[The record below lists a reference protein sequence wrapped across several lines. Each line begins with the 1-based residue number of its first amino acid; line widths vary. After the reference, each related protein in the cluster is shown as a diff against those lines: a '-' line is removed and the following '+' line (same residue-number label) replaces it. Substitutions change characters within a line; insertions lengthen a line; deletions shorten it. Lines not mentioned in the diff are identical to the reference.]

1 MRALNKLTIANLK
14 KNRKRSIVTM
24 LGVAL
29 SVALVFAVIA
39 IGTSFWN
46 TMRDYAISEYG
57 NFHESFE
64 FVPGD
69 KVSIVENA
77 HGVESAYYAK
87 GVNLTGEYLYL
98 AGSGSPLPSK
108 LYEPISN
115 LDDAARTSDQEYIVF
130 VRYTNPK
137 RHERYGKDIGYALS
151 DADVNVEARR
161 VNSQLLLFDGDI
173 DYNTSTI
180 LTCFAALLLG
190 IIVIASIFTIRN
202 SFSISTTERT
212 REFGMLS
219 SVGATPRQIRRS
231 VFLEAGIIGVIAIP
245 AGILL
250 GFAAA
255 LALIAIT
262 NSLLGIDQNQLSLF
276 IPLWA
281 ILLDVA
287 LGFVIVLLS
296 SASAAIRAGR
306 LTPIEAIRSSQDIKA
321 KNKKIKTNRLIQS
334 YFGIGGI
341 IADKNLKRSRKK
353 YRTTVV
359 SIVVSVAVFVGMSS
373 FVIDGQRIIDMAFP
387 DYGANYIISGG
398 ETKDYEKVVQKF
410 QLDDYV
416 IHQDLRTKNGITA
429 SVLSN
434 EYFEKYAK
442 SVGIKDNFDHA
453 VILNNYIAESHSNGS
468 HSIKQVMTDYKSGDK
483 YKLVMETE
491 SGERKEL
498 ELEIAQVTNQNPMG
512 ISINENPSFY
522 ISDNYYQRD
531 KLVFA
536 EGYTT
541 MFANPGDRAKDITQ
555 YLLERQAKENPERD
569 AEKSIITGFDMK
581 AQREEVN
588 NIVLLGAI
596 FMYGFIV
603 VVALIGVTNIFNT
616 ITTNTQLRAKEFA
629 MLKSVGM
636 TDDEFNRMIRFESI
650 LYSFRAL
657 LIGLPIGILIS
668 FGIHYMLVESNIDLP
683 YQLPLIPIIISVAV
697 VAIMINVIMHF
708 SVRKIAKQNIIE
720 TIRQDTV

>member
-24 LGVAL
+24 IGVAL

-46 TMRDYAISEYG
+46 TMRNYAISEYG
-57 NFHESFE
+57 DFHESFE
-64 FVPGD
+64 FIPGD

-77 HGVESAYYAK
+77 YGVESVYYAK
-87 GVNLTGEYLYL
+87 DVSLTGEYLYL

-108 LYEPISN
+108 LYEPIKE
-115 LDDAARTSDQEYIVF
+115 LDDAARTPEQEYIIF
-130 VRYTNPK
+130 VRYTKPK
-137 RHERYGKDIGYALS
+137 RHERYGKDIGYALE
-151 DADVNVEARR
+151 DAGVNYEARR

-173 DYNTSTI
+173 DYNTATI
-180 LTCFAALLLG
+180 FTCFAALLLG

-202 SFSISTTERT
+202 SFNISTTERT

-245 AGILL
+245 VGIVL
-250 GFAAA
+250 GLIAA

-262 NSLLGIDQNQLSLF
+262 NSLLGIEQSQLSFF

-287 LGFVIVLLS
+287 LGFIIVLLS

-306 LTPIEAIRSSQDIKA
+306 LSPIEAIRSSQDIKA
-321 KNKKIKTNRLIQS
+321 KNKRIKTNRLIQS
-334 YFGIGGI
+334 YFGIGGV

-359 SIVVSVAVFVGMSS
+359 SIVVSVAVFVGLSS
-373 FVIDGQRIIDMAFP
+373 FVIDGQRIIEMAFP
-387 DYGANYIISGG
+387 DYGADYIISGG
-398 ETKDYEKVVQKF
+398 DVDEYEKIADKIK
-410 QLDDYV
+410 LEDYV
-416 IHQDLRTKNGITA
+416 IQQDLRTKNGIAATI
-429 SVLSN
+429 LSSD
-434 EYFEKYAK
+434 YFEKYAK
-442 SVGIKDNFDHA
+442 SVGIKDNFNRA
-453 VILNNYIAESHSNGS
+453 VIFNNYIAESHSNGS
-468 HSIKQVMTDYKSGDK
+468 HSIKQVMTDYQPGDK
-483 YKLVMETE
+483 YTLKMETE
-491 SGERKEL
+491 SGVAKEV
-498 ELEIAQVTNQNPMG
+498 ELEISQVTNQNPMG
-512 ISINENPSFY
+512 ISINERPSFY
-522 ISDNYYQRD
+522 VSEKYYERN
-531 KLVFA
+531 KLVLA
-536 EGYTT
+536 DGYSM
-541 MFANPGDRAKDITQ
+541 MFANPGDRAADITQ
-555 YLLERQAKENPERD
+555 YLLEKQTNENPEHD
-569 AEKSIITGFDMK
+569 AEKSIISGFDMK

-588 NIVLLGAI
+588 NIMLLGAI
-596 FMYGFIV
+596 FMYGFII

-668 FGIHYMLVESNIDLP
+668 FGIHYLLLESNIDLP
-683 YQLPLIPIIISVAV
+683 YQLPLIPIIISIAV
-697 VAIMINVIMHF
+697 VAIMISVIMRF
-708 SVRKIAKQNIIE
+708 SVRQIAKQNIIE